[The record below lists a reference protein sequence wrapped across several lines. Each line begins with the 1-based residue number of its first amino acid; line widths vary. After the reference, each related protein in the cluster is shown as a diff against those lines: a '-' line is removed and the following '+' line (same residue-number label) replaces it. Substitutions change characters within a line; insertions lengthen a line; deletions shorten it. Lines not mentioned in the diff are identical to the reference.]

1 MRVRIGWN
9 LGKAPMERQ
18 SVLFSMYGVQA
29 CVWSWLVLC
38 FETMYQSMGCRDF
51 SMTSAFFNWCW
62 RQFVPH
68 PWPCVFRVLSWILL
82 VAQTTLPCA
91 SDPILLTVFSMSS
104 AFFNWCWPWLVPQP
118 WPWVFRV
125 LSWLYLWLK
134 LFSIVPQIQY
144 CWLAILLVHMKCD
157 PCSDL
162 WFRFPQIMCTLDLC

>member
-38 FETMYQSMGCRDF
+38 FETMYQSMGCRAF

-62 RQFVPH
+62 RQFVPQ

-104 AFFNWCWPWLVPQP
+104 AFFNWCWPWLYH
-118 WPWVFRV
+118 
-125 LSWLYLWLK
+125 S
-134 LFSIVPQIQY
+134 
-144 CWLAILLVHMKCD
+144 
-157 PCSDL
+157 
-162 WFRFPQIMCTLDLC
+162 LDLGFFEFSVDSTCGSNCSPLCLRSNIAGWQFC